1 MSPELGEDIVRIS
14 SETFIPDEESR
25 PSTPGLTIID
35 DDVSVVPSLGNGIE
49 QAIDVDGPEQKDMA
63 NQFRGM
69 NLSAD
74 ADFERDLQLAT
85 EESLKLDIQY
95 SKTTSMK
102 DDTID
107 VDEPFTSISAAL
119 KRKYTSFEKPVDKS
133 PIRRTS
139 SKIIPLTSYGLP
151 RLLLIVDP

>member
-1 MSPELGEDIVRIS
+1 MSPELGEDIVRVS

-63 NQFRGM
+63 NQFGGM

-74 ADFERDLQLAT
+74 ADFERDLQRAT
-85 EESLKLDIQY
+85 EESLKLDVQY
-95 SKTTSMK
+95 SRKTASMR

-107 VDEPFTSISAAL
+107 MDEPFESISAAL
-119 KRKYTSFEKPVDKS
+119 KRKYTFVSEKPVDK
-133 PIRRTS
+133 PTTRRTS
-139 SKIIPLTSYGLP
+139 SKIIPLTSYVPL
-151 RLLLIVDP
+151 DFY